1 MQNASPKT
9 FSPLPGLG
17 VAIVIAIISTIFSFG
32 HAALD
37 PLVLSILISIILGN
51 LLGPY
56 ENFKPGILLAQRM
69 FIPLGIILYGT
80 QMDVRPLQTYGTD
93 RVLHILAMVL
103 IGLLVI
109 YWISRKLGISRK
121 IGMLLSAGTAICG
134 ASAIMVLSP
143 VIKAERED
151 TSISLLSITVVGLC
165 GVILYPIA
173 QKLVSLPDW
182 LYALLCGST
191 LNQLGQVK
199 AAASF
204 IGQDA
209 VNMAMPV
216 KLLRMTSLLPIAVAY
231 SLITGR
237 EDKKVYIPWFIIGFI
252 VVAMLANSV
261 PGLHTYREVFSP
273 YVAFCFSIAIAA
285 IGMSVDIESIIDVGP
300 KPLLAAFIGWILLI
314 ALFILGVRLIQ

>member
-1 MQNASPKT
+1 VNNASPKT

-17 VAIVIAIISTIFSFG
+17 VAIIIAVIATIFSFG

-37 PLVLSILISIILGN
+37 PLVLSILIGIVLGN

-56 ENFKPGILLAQRM
+56 ENFKPGILLAQRV

-80 QMDVRPLQTYGTD
+80 QMDVRPLQTYGTG
-93 RVLHILAMVL
+93 RVLHIFAMVL
-103 IGLLVI
+103 VGLLVI
-109 YWISRKLGISRK
+109 YGISRKLGISGK

-151 TSISLLSITVVGLC
+151 TSISLLSITIVGLC
-165 GVILYPIA
+165 GVILYPIV
-173 QKLVSLPDW
+173 QELISLPDR

-204 IGQDA
+204 MGHDVI
-209 VNMAMPV
+209 NMAVPV
-216 KLLRMTSLLPIAVAY
+216 KLLRMATLLPIAVAY

-237 EDKKVYIPWFIIGFI
+237 ETKKVYIPWFIIGFI
-252 VVAMLANSV
+252 IVAVLVNAV
-261 PGLHTYREVFSP
+261 PGLHAIREVVSP
-273 YVAFCFSIAIAA
+273 YVAFCFSIALAG
-285 IGMSVDIESIIDVGP
+285 IGLSVDIESIIDVGP
-300 KPLLAAFIGWILLI
+300 KPLLAAFLGWIVLI
-314 ALFILGVRLIQ
+314 ALFILGVTVVK

>member
-1 MQNASPKT
+1 
-9 FSPLPGLG
+9 
-17 VAIVIAIISTIFSFG
+17 
-32 HAALD
+32 
-37 PLVLSILISIILGN
+37 
-51 LLGPY
+51 
-56 ENFKPGILLAQRM
+56 
-69 FIPLGIILYGT
+69 
-80 QMDVRPLQTYGTD
+80 
-93 RVLHILAMVL
+93 MVL

-252 VVAMLANSV
+252 VVAVLANSV

-300 KPLLAAFIGWILLI
+300 KPLLAAFIGGILLI

>member
-1 MQNASPKT
+1 MINASPKT

-56 ENFKPGILLAQRM
+56 ENFKPGILLAQRI

-80 QMDVRPLQTYGTD
+80 QMDVRPLQTYGID
-93 RVLHILAMVL
+93 LVLHILAMVL
-103 IGLLVI
+103 VGLFAI
-109 YWISRKLGISRK
+109 TWISRKLGIPRK
-121 IGMLLSAGTAICG
+121 IGMLVSAGSAICG
-134 ASAIMVLSP
+134 AAAIMVLSP

-151 TSISLLSITVVGLC
+151 TSISLLSITVVGLS
-165 GVILYPIA
+165 GVILYPLMQEIA
-173 QKLVSLPDW
+173 SLPKE

-204 IGQDA
+204 IGSD
-209 VNMAMPV
+209 VIDMAMPV
-216 KLLRMTSLLPIAVAY
+216 KLLRMSALLPIAIGY
-231 SLITGR
+231 SLIGGR
-237 EDKKVYIPWFIIGFI
+237 EDKKVYIPWFIVGFI
-252 VVAMLANSV
+252 AVAVITNV
-261 PGLHTYREVFSP
+261 IPGMHAHRETIAPFVTF
-273 YVAFCFSIAIAA
+273 FFSIAIAG
-285 IGMSVDIESIIDVGP
+285 IGLSVDIESIIDVGP

-314 ALFILGVRLIQ
+314 ALFILGVKLIK